1 MVGPAGTVA
10 AGIGSLQHMEKTTR
24 DVDQYI
30 ASLPD
35 DVRHDIEV
43 LDGAIARAMDGS
55 ERVLY
60 EGRLWGGSHQEIIG
74 YGTIENT
81 RSDGTTVTW
90 FTVGLAVQKNHL
102 SVYINAVE
110 DRQYLSE
117 KYGAELG
124 KVKVGKS
131 SLGFK
136 SADDIDVGALA
147 KLVERACELTG

>member
-1 MVGPAGTVA
+1 
-10 AGIGSLQHMEKTTR
+10 MEKATR
-24 DVDQYI
+24 DVDEYI

-35 DVRHDIEV
+35 DVRADIEV
-43 LDGAIARAMDGS
+43 LDGALARAMDGH

-60 EGRLWGGSHQEIIG
+60 EGRLWGGSRQEIIG
-74 YGTIENT
+74 YGTMENT

-110 DRQYLSE
+110 DRLYLSE
-117 KYGAELG
+117 KYGAKLG
-124 KVKVGKS
+124 TVKVGKS

-136 SADDIDVGALA
+136 SVDDIDVGALVE
-147 KLVERACELTG
+147 LVELARELTG